1 MILFDTTVLVAHLR
15 RGDDA
20 TRILLAALGAGR
32 AAGSVI
38 SRVEIEGGMRT
49 HERSAVA
56 RLFSVLPLEPVSDL
70 IASRAGEFLR
80 RHRRSHPGIEIADYV
95 IAATA
100 DILGASLL
108 TLNVKHFPMF
118 RGLKPAF

>member
-1 MILFDTTVLVAHLR
+1 MKVFDTTVLIAYLR
-15 RGDDA
+15 GSDKARDA
-20 TRILLAALGAGR
+20 LRSALARDQAV
-32 AAGSVI
+32 GSVI

-49 HERSAVA
+49 HERSAVF
-56 RLFSVLPLEPVSDL
+56 RLFSVLPLEPVTDM

-80 RHRRSHPGIEIADYV
+80 RHRRSHRGIETVDYV

-100 DILGASLL
+100 DVLGAELL
-108 TLNVKHFPMF
+108 TLNIKHFPMF

>member
-1 MILFDTTVLVAHLR
+1 MVFDTTVLIAYLR
-15 RGDDA
+15 GRA
-20 TRILLAALGAGR
+20 EALEILRSALGKSLAV
-32 AAGSVI
+32 GSVI

-49 HERSAVA
+49 HERPDVS

-80 RHRRSHPGIEIADYV
+80 KHRRSHSGIEIVDYV

-100 DILGASLL
+100 DVMGAELL